1 MVKRYK
7 FITSYKNYH
16 LKVILFILIFPTPNS
31 KISILKKKG
40 GGETMGSLAEGRSP
54 GQGPSGG
61 RACPGG
67 EGQVRPYSTPEFKP
81 RGTISS

>member
-7 FITSYKNYH
+7 FVTSYKNYH

-40 GGETMGSLAEGRSP
+40 GVEKGSLVEEKSP
-54 GQGPSGG
+54 RQGPSRGNTS
-61 RACPGG
+61 G
-67 EGQVRPYSTPEFKP
+67 ERESGAEIRPE
-81 RGTISS
+81 